1 MMVNMERVS
10 NDIIDLI
17 KEHGSLTLAQIEE
30 QLDASFN
37 LIFMSI
43 DSLVSKRLIAMK
55 RQGMVYTLY
64 LVSCG
69 SIKG

>member
-1 MMVNMERVS
+1 MTVNTERIS

-30 QLDASFN
+30 QLDTSFN
-37 LIFMSI
+37 LIFMAI
-43 DSLVSKRLIAMK
+43 DSLVSKRLIALK
-55 RQGMVYTLY
+55 RQGMDYTLY

-69 SIKG
+69 SIKR

>member
-1 MMVNMERVS
+1 MVNMERVS

>member
-1 MMVNMERVS
+1 MTVNTERVS

>member
-1 MMVNMERVS
+1 MTVNTERVS

-30 QLDASFN
+30 QLDTSFN
-37 LIFMSI
+37 LIFMAI
-43 DSLVSKRLIAMK
+43 DSLVSKRLIALK
-55 RQGMVYTLY
+55 RQGTDYTLY

-69 SIKG
+69 SIKR